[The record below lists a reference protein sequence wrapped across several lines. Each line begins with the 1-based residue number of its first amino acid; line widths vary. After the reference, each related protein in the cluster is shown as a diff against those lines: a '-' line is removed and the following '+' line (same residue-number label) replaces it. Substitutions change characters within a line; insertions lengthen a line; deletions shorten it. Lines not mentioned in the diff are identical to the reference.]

1 MKQTM
6 TEQNNQMY
14 YAENPTSQ
22 HDEHVVDYRVNDVDL
37 KFTTDAG
44 VFSKMRVDYGSGVL
58 IKKMPDVY
66 FPSNNILD
74 VGTGYGPLG
83 LFAAK
88 FWPTQTVEMVDVNQ
102 RGLDLA
108 KKNAELNHIDNV
120 AIFVSD
126 VYSNIAPEKK
136 YGLIV
141 TNPPIRAGKTVVSN
155 ILSGAKSH
163 LVGGGVLL
171 VVIQKKQGE
180 PSARKL
186 LTKTFGNCTILKRD
200 KGYYVLQ
207 AVNN

>member
-22 HDEHVVDYRVNDVDL
+22 HDEHVVDYRVNDIDL

-58 IKKMPDVY
+58 IKKMADVN

-120 AIFVSD
+120 TIFVSD

-163 LVGGGVLL
+163 LVSDGVLL
-171 VVIQKKQGE
+171 LVIQKKQGE

>member
-1 MKQTM
+1 M
-6 TEQNNQMY
+6 TEKQNQMY
-14 YAENPTSQ
+14 FTENPTSQ
-22 HDEHVVDYRVNDVDL
+22 HDEHIIDYQVNGIDL

-44 VFSKMRVDYGSGVL
+44 VFSKLRVDYGSGVL
-58 IKKMPDVY
+58 IKKMLDVD
-66 FPSNNILD
+66 FPQNNILD
-74 VGTGYGPLG
+74 VGTGYGPIG

-88 FWPTQTVEMVDVNQ
+88 FWPKQTVEMIDVNE
-102 RGLDLA
+102 RGLNLA

-120 AIFVSD
+120 TIFVSD

-141 TNPPIRAGKTVVSN
+141 TNPPIRAGKKVVSN
-155 ILSGAKSH
+155 ILSGAKNH
-163 LVGGGVLL
+163 LVIDGVLL

>member
-1 MKQTM
+1 M
-6 TEQNNQMY
+6 TEKQNQMY
-14 YAENPTSQ
+14 FTENPTSQ
-22 HDEHVVDYRVNDVDL
+22 HDEHIIDYQVNGIDL

-44 VFSKMRVDYGSGVL
+44 VFSKLRVDYGSGVL
-58 IKKMPDVY
+58 IKKMLDVD
-66 FPSNNILD
+66 FPQNNILD
-74 VGTGYGPLG
+74 VGTGYGPIG

-88 FWPTQTVEMVDVNQ
+88 FWPKQTVEMIDVNQ

-163 LVGGGVLL
+163 LVSGGVLL